1 MYIVV
6 VRLGGLMLLS
16 GTNAARRS
24 PGFANRQE
32 GLMTKQ
38 AAVLDETQT
47 ADAMLRARA
56 RLVVPG
62 GMWGHLNA
70 ARLPEGYPQF
80 FASAEGCRVRDVDGR
95 EYIDFMCS
103 WGPVLLGHRHPEIE
117 AAAQAQ
123 AALGDCFNGPGE
135 VMVDLAEDFVAM
147 VPHADWAMFQ
157 KNGGDATTA
166 CVTIARAGAG
176 RRKVLVARNSYHGS
190 LPWCSPSVAGVTS
203 EDRAHLL
210 QFEYNDVTSLRSAVA
225 EAGNDLA
232 AILVTAFRHDMGRDL
247 ELPTAEF
254 AKAARAAC
262 DDTGAALVI
271 DEVRAGLRLD
281 IRGSWEALG
290 VRPDLCAWSKA
301 IANGYALAAVT
312 GNDRFR
318 EAATRVFITG
328 SFWCG
333 AVAMA
338 AARATLRIA
347 RETDV
352 PSHIS
357 AMGLRLR
364 EGVATLAN
372 QHGIAIRQSGPPQM
386 PLILFEAD
394 PEVRK
399 GRAFCSAALRHGA
412 FFHPQHN
419 MFLSSAHRSADIDA
433 ALEAASHG
441 FKAVLEL
448 DARIDP

>member
-1 MYIVV
+1 
-6 VRLGGLMLLS
+6 
-16 GTNAARRS
+16 
-24 PGFANRQE
+24 
-32 GLMTKQ
+32 MTKQ
-38 AAVLDETQT
+38 AGALTEPQS
-47 ADAMLRARA
+47 ADAMLRTRAAR
-56 RLVVPG
+56 VVPG

-80 FASAEGCRVRDVDGR
+80 FASADGCRVRDIDGR

-103 WGPVLLGHRHPEIE
+103 WGPVVLGHRHREVE
-117 AAAQAQ
+117 AAARAQ
-123 AALGDCFNGPGE
+123 ADHGDCLNGPCE
-135 VMVDLAEDFVAM
+135 IMVELAEDFVAM

-157 KNGGDATTA
+157 KNGADATTS
-166 CVTIARAGAG
+166 CVTIARAGTG
-176 RRKVLVARNSYHGS
+176 RRKVLIARGSYHGA
-190 LPWCSPSVAGVTS
+190 LPWCSPSVAGVTA

-210 QFEYNDVTSLRSAVA
+210 HFEYNDVASLRAAVDQ
-225 EAGNDLA
+225 AGNDLA

-254 AKAARAAC
+254 AACARSAC
-262 DDTGAALVI
+262 DATGAALIV

-312 GNDRFR
+312 GNDGFR
-318 EAATRVFITG
+318 EAATRVFVTG

-352 PSHIS
+352 PGQVG

-364 EGVATLAN
+364 DGIAKLAGR
-372 QHGIAIRQSGPPQM
+372 HGIEIRQSGPPQM
-386 PLILFEAD
+386 PLILFNAD
-394 PEVRK
+394 PELRK

-419 MFLSSAHRSADIDA
+419 MFLSAAHGPADIDA
-433 ALEAASHG
+433 ALEAAAHG
-441 FKAVLEL
+441 FRAVTEV
-448 DARIDP
+448 RP

>member
-1 MYIVV
+1 
-6 VRLGGLMLLS
+6 
-16 GTNAARRS
+16 
-24 PGFANRQE
+24 
-32 GLMTKQ
+32 MTEQ
-38 AAVLDETQT
+38 ATVLTESRT

-56 RLVVPG
+56 QRVVPG

-103 WGPVLLGHRHPEIE
+103 WGPVLLGHRHGEVE
-117 AAAQAQ
+117 AAARAQ
-123 AALGDCFNGPGE
+123 AELGDCMNGPGE
-135 VMVDLAEDFVAM
+135 VMVELAEDFVAM

-157 KNGGDATTA
+157 KNGADATTS
-166 CVTIARAGAG
+166 CVTIARAGTG
-176 RRKVLVARNSYHGS
+176 KRKVLVARGSYHGA
-190 LPWCSPSVAGVTS
+190 LPWCSPSVAGVTA
-203 EDRAHLL
+203 EDRAHLIH
-210 QFEYNDVTSLRSAVA
+210 FEYNDLASLRAAVDA
-225 EAGNDLA
+225 AAGDLA
-232 AILVTAFRHDMGRDL
+232 AILVTAFRHDMARDL
-247 ELPTAEF
+247 ELPTREF
-254 AKAARAAC
+254 AAAAREAC
-262 DDTGAALVI
+262 DAAGAALII

-281 IRGSWEALG
+281 IAGSWETLG

-318 EAATRVFITG
+318 EAATKVFVTG

-352 PSHIS
+352 PTRLR

-364 EGVATLAN
+364 EGMATLAR

-386 PLILFEAD
+386 PLILFDAD
-394 PEVRK
+394 PEFRK

-419 MFLSSAHRSADIDA
+419 MFLSAAHGPADIDA

-441 FKAVLEL
+441 FKAVATLK
-448 DARIDP
+448 AGAAS

>member
-1 MYIVV
+1 M
-6 VRLGGLMLLS
+6 
-16 GTNAARRS
+16 AA
-24 PGFANRQE
+24 PTQKQQE
-32 GLMTKQ
+32 DVMNKQ
-38 AAVLDETQT
+38 AAATSKKQS

-56 RLVVPG
+56 QRVVPG

-103 WGPVLLGHRHPEIE
+103 WGPVLLGHRHPEVQ
-117 AAAQAQ
+117 AAAEAQ

-135 VMVDLAEDFVAM
+135 VMVELAEDFVAM

-166 CVTIARAGAG
+166 CVTIARAGTG
-176 RRKVLVARNSYHGS
+176 RRKVLVARGSYHGA

-210 QFEYNDVTSLRSAVA
+210 HFDYNDVASLRGAVDA
-225 EAGNDLA
+225 AGNDLA

-247 ELPTAEF
+247 ELPTREF
-254 AKAARAAC
+254 ALAARAAC
-262 DDTGAALVI
+262 DAADAALII

-281 IRGSWEALG
+281 IRGSWETLG
-290 VRPDLCAWSKA
+290 VRPDLSAWSKA

-318 EAATRVFITG
+318 DAATKVFVTG

-333 AVAMA
+333 TVAMA

-352 PSHIS
+352 PAHIR
-357 AMGLRLR
+357 AVGMRLR
-364 EGVATLAN
+364 EGLARLADS
-372 QHGIAIRQSGPPQM
+372 QGIAIRQSGPPQM
-386 PLILFEAD
+386 PLMLFEAD
-394 PEVRK
+394 ADVRK
-399 GRAFCSAALRHGA
+399 GRAFCATALRHGA

-419 MFLSSAHRSADIDA
+419 MFLSSAHRAADIDA

-441 FKAVLEL
+441 FKAVREL
-448 DARIDP
+448 DARVNR

>member
-1 MYIVV
+1 M
-6 VRLGGLMLLS
+6 
-16 GTNAARRS
+16 TNPATA
-24 PGFANRQE
+24 
-32 GLMTKQ
+32 
-38 AAVLDETQT
+38 LDKTQT
-47 ADAMLRARA
+47 ADAALRARA
-56 RLVVPG
+56 ALVVPG

-80 FASAEGCRVRDVDGR
+80 FASAEGCRIRDVDGR

-103 WGPVLLGHRHPEIE
+103 WGPVLLGHRHPQVE

-123 AALGDCFNGPGE
+123 AERGDCLNGPGE
-135 VMVDLAEDFVAM
+135 VMVDLAEDFVAL

-166 CVTIARAGAG
+166 CVTIARAGTS
-176 RRKVLVARNSYHGS
+176 RRKVLVARGAYHGA

-203 EDRAHLL
+203 EDRAHLVH
-210 QFEYNDVTSLRSAVA
+210 FDYNDVASLHAAVT
-225 EAGNDLA
+225 EAGGDLA
-232 AILVTAFRHDMGRDL
+232 AILVTAFRHDYGRDL

-254 AKAARAAC
+254 ATAARAAC
-262 DDTGAALVI
+262 DAAGAALII
-271 DEVRAGLRLD
+271 DEVRAGLRID
-281 IRGSWEALG
+281 IRGSWEALD
-290 VRPDLCAWSKA
+290 VRPDLSAWSKA
-301 IANGYALAAVT
+301 IANGHALAAVA

-318 EAATRVFITG
+318 EAATKVFVTG

-352 PSHIS
+352 PGHIN

-364 EGVATLAN
+364 AGLAALAEA
-372 QHGIAIRQSGPPQM
+372 HGIAIRQSGPPQM
-386 PLILFEAD
+386 PSMLFDAD
-394 PEVRK
+394 PDVRK

-419 MFLSSAHRSADIDA
+419 MFLSAAHRAEDIDE
-433 ALEAASHG
+433 ALEAAEQG
-441 FKAVLEL
+441 FRAVLEL
-448 DARIDP
+448 EARSNP

>member
-1 MYIVV
+1 M
-6 VRLGGLMLLS
+6 
-16 GTNAARRS
+16 AA
-24 PGFANRQE
+24 AT
-32 GLMTKQ
+32 TKQ
-38 AAVLDETQT
+38 QEDVMSKPAAATSEKQS

-56 RLVVPG
+56 HRVVPG

-103 WGPVLLGHRHPEIE
+103 WGPVLLGHRHPEVQ
-117 AAAQAQ
+117 AAAEAQ

-166 CVTIARAGAG
+166 CVTIARAGTG
-176 RRKVLVARNSYHGS
+176 RRKVLVARGSYHGA

-210 QFEYNDVTSLRSAVA
+210 HFEYNDVASLHAA
-225 EAGNDLA
+225 IDEAGKDLA
-232 AILVTAFRHDMGRDL
+232 AIIVTAFRHDMGRDL
-247 ELPTAEF
+247 ELPTKEF
-254 AKAARAAC
+254 ALAARAAC
-262 DDTGAALVI
+262 DAADAALII

-290 VRPDLCAWSKA
+290 VRPDLSAWSKA

-318 EAATRVFITG
+318 DAVTKIFVTG

-333 AVAMA
+333 TVAMA

-352 PSHIS
+352 PSHIG
-357 AMGLRLR
+357 AMGMRLR
-364 EGVATLAN
+364 EGLARLADS
-372 QHGIAIRQSGPPQM
+372 QGIAIRQSGPPQM
-386 PLILFEAD
+386 PLMLFDNDAD
-394 PEVRK
+394 VRK
-399 GRAFCSAALRHGA
+399 GRAFCATALRHGA

-419 MFLSSAHRSADIDA
+419 MFLSSAHRAADIDA
-433 ALEAASHG
+433 ALDAASHG
-441 FKAVLEL
+441 FKAVREL
-448 DARIDP
+448 DARANR

>member
-1 MYIVV
+1 M
-6 VRLGGLMLLS
+6 
-16 GTNAARRS
+16 NKPAAATS
-24 PGFANRQE
+24 E
-32 GLMTKQ
+32 KQ
-38 AAVLDETQT
+38 S

-56 RLVVPG
+56 QRVVPG

-103 WGPVLLGHRHPEIE
+103 WGPVLLGHRHPEVQ
-117 AAAQAQ
+117 AAAEAQ
-123 AALGDCFNGPGE
+123 AARGDCFNGQGE

-147 VPHADWAMFQ
+147 VPHVDWAMFQ

-166 CVTIARAGAG
+166 CVTIARAGTG
-176 RRKVLVARNSYHGS
+176 RRKVLVARGSYHGA

-210 QFEYNDVTSLRSAVA
+210 HFEYNDVASLHAAVD
-225 EAGNDLA
+225 EAGRDLA
-232 AILVTAFRHDMGRDL
+232 AIIVTAFRHDMGRDL
-247 ELPTAEF
+247 ELPTKEF
-254 AKAARAAC
+254 ALAARAAC
-262 DDTGAALVI
+262 DAADAALII

-290 VRPDLCAWSKA
+290 VRPDLSAWSKA

-318 EAATRVFITG
+318 DAVTKIFVTG

-333 AVAMA
+333 TVAMA

-352 PSHIS
+352 PSHIG
-357 AMGLRLR
+357 AMGMRLR
-364 EGVATLAN
+364 EGLARLADS
-372 QHGIAIRQSGPPQM
+372 QGIAIRQSGPPQM
-386 PLILFEAD
+386 PLMLFDDDED
-394 PEVRK
+394 VRK
-399 GRAFCSAALRHGA
+399 GRTFCATALRHGA

-419 MFLSSAHRSADIDA
+419 MFLSSAHRAADIDA
-433 ALEAASHG
+433 ALDAASYG
-441 FKAVLEL
+441 FKAVREL
-448 DARIDP
+448 DARANR